1 MRYRPHNKIKQIPQS
16 SPMTSGSSN
25 IFPFRVVVS
34 ICKCVIMKCY
44 SSIMLHFTFH
54 SDLSIRPCLNWHI
67 SIETVKHT
75 QVRLFVLN
83 LYWLVSCFALCG
95 WALFCHGFW
104 VWQAEGEYQTLSAA
118 SKRACVF
125 VQHQLHS
132 PSIFLSPQNTIHAVH
147 SFLLWWLALCS
158 MWQIHGH
165 NSQQKMVLAWWKRF

>member
-1 MRYRPHNKIKQIPQS
+1 MTMRYRPHNKIKQIPQS

-54 SDLSIRPCLNWHI
+54 SDLSIRPCLNWHV

-118 SKRACVF
+118 SKRTCVF

-132 PSIFLSPQNTIHAVH
+132 PSIFQSTKHYTCSPKFPAAVVG
-147 SFLLWWLALCS
+147 SVFCVTNSWL
-158 MWQIHGH
+158 
-165 NSQQKMVLAWWKRF
+165 